1 MRVALL
7 SDIHGNTLALD
18 AVLADVEKL
27 GGVDAY
33 WVLGDL
39 AAIGY
44 DPVGCLER
52 LIALPNVEIIRG
64 NTDRYLVTGERPPPS
79 LAQCEANPALWPI
92 RAEVA
97 VSFAWTQGVV
107 TRDSWLD
114 WLAELPLDK
123 RFQLPD
129 GTQVLCVHASPG
141 NDDGPGFTPET
152 SRDTLAAYLADGQA
166 DLICVGHTHWPQIA
180 ELEEGKIVNLGSISN
195 AFAPDIRASYLFLTA
210 DENGYQ
216 LEHRRVDYDHQ
227 AVIAAL
233 QRVRHPTPEYIITFM
248 RGEHYPPWVRNR

>member
-7 SDIHGNTLALD
+7 SDIHGNALALD
-18 AVLADVEKL
+18 AVLADIEKL

-44 DPVGCLER
+44 DPLGCLER
-52 LIALPNVEIIRG
+52 LTALPNVEIIRG
-64 NTDRYLVTGERPPPS
+64 NTDRYLVTGERPHPS
-79 LAQCEANPALWPI
+79 LEQCEANPALWPI

-97 VSFAWTQGVV
+97 ASFAWTQGVL
-107 TRDSWLD
+107 TASGWLD

-129 GTQVLCVHASPG
+129 GQRVLCVHASPG

-152 SRDTLAAYLADGQA
+152 SRDTLAIYLAEGQA
-166 DLICVGHTHWPQIA
+166 DLLCVGHTHWPQIV
-180 ELEEGKIVNLGSISN
+180 ELDSGRIVNLGSVSN

-210 DENGYQ
+210 DKNGYQ

-227 AVIAAL
+227 AVIAEL
-233 QRVRHPTPEYIITFM
+233 KRVRYPAADYIISFM
-248 RGEHYPPWVRNR
+248 RGEHFPPWVRNA